1 MDCQA
6 VPGQVSGAQVSA
18 TSMGPMSGFKNYK
31 LLKFNKKQH
40 DLRDAKNFNPLVA
53 ESQAKMRNVW
63 ASDPW
68 VLAKASASPAKCS
81 RTQRQTLQIDDKRI

>member
-31 LLKFNKKQH
+31 LFKFNKKKY
-40 DLRDAKNFNPLVA
+40 DLRDAKNFNRL
-53 ESQAKMRNVW
+53 
-63 ASDPW
+63 
-68 VLAKASASPAKCS
+68 
-81 RTQRQTLQIDDKRI
+81 